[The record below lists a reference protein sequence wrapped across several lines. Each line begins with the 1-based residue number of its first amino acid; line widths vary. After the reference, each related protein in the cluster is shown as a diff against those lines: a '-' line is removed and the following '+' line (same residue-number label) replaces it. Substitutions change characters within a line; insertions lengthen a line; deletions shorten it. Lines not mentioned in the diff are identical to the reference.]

1 MKYDINILNS
11 YIERGLLEKNSHPSL
26 PLDIYNYSRECQFS
40 KEWDE
45 ITLNMRGTVLD
56 REGNVVA
63 RTFPKFFNLE
73 ELDSSDIPNENFD
86 VFEKMDGSLGILFN
100 YEGEWH
106 FATKGSFTSEQAI
119 RGRSILEKYHYKD
132 LLKDCTYLFE
142 IIYPE
147 NRIVVSYDFEDI
159 ILLSVI
165 DNLDGYEYDI
175 HSDEKSLM
183 NLKNQGILGTI
194 GFKVVKKYDGLN
206 NYKELKKIISSN
218 SEGFVIRFSSG
229 FRMKIKGEEYVR
241 LHRLLT
247 NFSNVDI
254 WELLKNKQDLGNFL
268 DRVPDEFDLWVK
280 KIIKELKYNYSSIE
294 ERVNDIYK
302 SFFEKRPDFEK
313 DKGRKEFAEWAK
325 EQDRDITSILFMFY
339 DGNDYSEKIWK
350 MIRPKYQKPFW
361 NKTED

>member
-11 YIERGLLEKNSHPSL
+11 YIDNGLLEKNPHPTL

-40 KEWDE
+40 RHWDE

-56 REGNVVA
+56 RDGNVVA

-73 ELDSSDIPNENFD
+73 ELNQEDIPNESFD

-100 YEGEWH
+100 YNDQWI
-106 FATKGSFTSEQAI
+106 FATKGSFSSDQSI
-119 RGRSILEKYHYKD
+119 RGKEILEKYDYQS
-132 LLKDCTYLFE
+132 LAKDCTYLFE

-147 NRIVVSYDFEDI
+147 NIIVVSYDFEDLVLLAI
-159 ILLSVI
+159 I
-165 DNLDGYEYDI
+165 NNEDGYEYDI
-175 HSDEKSLM
+175 HSEEAISDVLDIK
-183 NLKNQGILGTI
+183 
-194 GFKVVKKYDGLN
+194 GFRIVKKYHGVQD
-206 NYKELKKIISSN
+206 YKELKKIIDN
-218 SEGFVIRFSSG
+218 NAEGFVIRFKSG

-294 ERVNDIYK
+294 ERANDIYK

-325 EQDRDITSILFMFY
+325 EQDRNITSILFMIY

-361 NKTED
+361 NKKED

>member
-11 YIERGLLEKNSHPSL
+11 YIDNGLLEKNPHPTL

-40 KEWDE
+40 RHWDE

-56 REGNVVA
+56 RDGNVVA

-73 ELDSSDIPNENFD
+73 ELNQEDIPNESFD

-100 YEGEWH
+100 YNDQWI
-106 FATKGSFTSEQAI
+106 FATKGSFSSDQSI
-119 RGRSILEKYHYKD
+119 RGKEILEKYDYQS
-132 LLKDCTYLFE
+132 LAKDCTYLFE

-147 NRIVVSYDFEDI
+147 NIIVVSYDFENLVLFAI
-159 ILLSVI
+159 I
-165 DNLDGYEYDI
+165 NNEDGYEYDI
-175 HSDEKSLM
+175 HSEEAISDVLDIK
-183 NLKNQGILGTI
+183 
-194 GFKVVKKYDGLN
+194 GFRIVKKYHGVQD
-206 NYKELKKIISSN
+206 YKELKKIIDN
-218 SEGFVIRFSSG
+218 NAEGFVIRFKSG

-294 ERVNDIYK
+294 ERANDIYK

-325 EQDRDITSILFMFY
+325 EQDRSITSILFMIY

-361 NKTED
+361 NKKED

>member
-11 YIERGLLEKNSHPSL
+11 YIDNGLLEKNSHPTL

-40 KEWDE
+40 RHWDE

-56 REGNVVA
+56 RDGNVVA

-73 ELDSSDIPNENFD
+73 ELNQEDIPNESFD

-100 YEGEWH
+100 YNDQWI
-106 FATKGSFTSEQAI
+106 FATKGSFSSDQSI
-119 RGRSILEKYHYKD
+119 RGKEILEKYDYQS
-132 LLKDCTYLFE
+132 LAKDCTYLFE

-147 NRIVVSYDFEDI
+147 NIIVVSYDFEDLVLLAI
-159 ILLSVI
+159 I
-165 DNLDGYEYDI
+165 NNEDGYEYDI
-175 HSDEKSLM
+175 HSEEAISDVLDIK
-183 NLKNQGILGTI
+183 
-194 GFKVVKKYDGLN
+194 GFRIVKKYHGVQD
-206 NYKELKKIISSN
+206 YKELKKIIDN
-218 SEGFVIRFSSG
+218 NAEGFVIRFKSG

-280 KIIKELKYNYSSIE
+280 KTIKELKYNYSSIE
-294 ERVNDIYK
+294 ERANDIYK

-325 EQDRDITSILFMFY
+325 EQDRSITSILFMLY

-361 NKTED
+361 NKKED